1 MKKTSIADIAK
12 QLGLSKTT
20 VSFVLNHK
28 GDEKKISVQTQQRIF
43 ALAGKLNYQPDSVAQ
58 SLKTGRSNTIGY
70 LVPDIANPFFARI
83 GRKIEDLLADDGY
96 NLIIGSTDENA
107 SKETAL
113 INTLVSRKTDG
124 LIIASTSIRSK
135 TISHLLLKNFPLVL
149 FDREDPEIKANY
161 IVVENKSSMKN
172 AVAELV
178 TSGHRKIGL
187 LSITPQVYS
196 LKLRIE
202 GFREAMQS
210 VPDYDPH
217 LIRTV
222 NYSDIKQSTHKEI
235 RKLMEHKVDA
245 IVFTNNL
252 IATEGLWVLNR
263 FYKDHIG
270 QLALLSFD
278 DSEIFDYALPRVTS
292 LSQPVNEIAIKTVEI
307 LLKQINEPASNFSR
321 IELQTSLIK
330 R

>member
-12 QLGLSKTT
+12 QLGISKTT

-28 GDEKKISVQTQQRIF
+28 GDEKKISTQTQQRIF
-43 ALAGKLNYQPDSVAQ
+43 ELAGKLNYQPDSVAQ

-70 LVPDIANPFFARI
+70 LVPDIANPFFART
-83 GRKIEDLLADDGY
+83 GRKIEDLLADHGY

-124 LIIASTSIRSK
+124 LIIASTYIRSK
-135 TISHLLLKNFPLVL
+135 IISHLLNKKFPLVL
-149 FDREDPEIKANY
+149 FDREDPKIQANY

-178 TSGHRKIGL
+178 AAGHRKIGL

-202 GFREAMQS
+202 GFREAMLPVS
-210 VPDYDPH
+210 EYDPG

-222 NYSDIKQSTHKEI
+222 NYSDIKQSTQKEI
-235 RKLMEHKVDA
+235 KILMDHQVEA

-252 IATEGLWVLNR
+252 IATEGLWVLNK
-263 FYKDHIG
+263 FYNERISHPV
-270 QLALLSFD
+270 LLSFD

-292 LSQPVNEIAIKTVEI
+292 LAQPVNEIASKTVEI
-307 LLKQINEPASNFSR
+307 LLKQINNQEHEFSR